1 VRALGKVEEKEEKKE
16 ISPEGVV
23 FDYLKDSY
31 SAVTMLCHNL
41 LGDLEKAVTKAD
53 ADESLKAD
61 VLTSIGSLWEGFR
74 VAEGDIWNIKKY
86 VDHDLNDFY
95 DILVHVA
102 KYLLLAYGYLKAGN
116 FAEARAKIDDATID
130 LSMYISEAVRHAVEK
145 AGDFQ
150 EAQDATEGS
159 NA

>member
-1 VRALGKVEEKEEKKE
+1 LGQVEEEKKE

-41 LGDLEKAVTKAD
+41 LGDLEKAVAKAD
-53 ADESLKAD
+53 ADETLKVD
-61 VLTSIGSLWEGFR
+61 VLTTLGALWEGFR
-74 VAEGDIWNIKKY
+74 IAEGEVWNIKKY

-95 DILVHVA
+95 SILVHVA

-116 FAEARAKIDDATID
+116 FTEARAKIGDARMD
-130 LSMYISEAVRHAVEK
+130 LSMYITEAVRHVVEK
-145 AGDFQ
+145 VGDFQ
-150 EAQDATEGS
+150 EAQDATEGN